1 MEWEHIFKK
10 GGLSLLTRLLT
21 KDCIQLANFVHSWQE
36 AIHLAARPLV
46 QQNKIEQRY
55 VEAMIQ
61 SIEQYGSYIVIT
73 PKVAIPHARPS
84 DGVHEL
90 AMSLLRLQQPVFF
103 NPNQPVYLLIVL
115 AAIDNTSHLQ
125 ALADLAAVLQD
136 PDQIEG
142 LIACQHADMI
152 CEKIKQYTTKESP
165 G

>member
-1 MEWEHIFKK
+1 MKWEDIFKK

-84 DGVHEL
+84 DGVYEL
-90 AMSLLRLQQPVFF
+90 AMSLLRLQQPVF
-103 NPNQPVYLLIVL
+103 LALISL
-115 AAIDNTSHLQ
+115 FT
-125 ALADLAAVLQD
+125 
-136 PDQIEG
+136 
-142 LIACQHADMI
+142 
-152 CEKIKQYTTKESP
+152 Y
-165 G
+165 